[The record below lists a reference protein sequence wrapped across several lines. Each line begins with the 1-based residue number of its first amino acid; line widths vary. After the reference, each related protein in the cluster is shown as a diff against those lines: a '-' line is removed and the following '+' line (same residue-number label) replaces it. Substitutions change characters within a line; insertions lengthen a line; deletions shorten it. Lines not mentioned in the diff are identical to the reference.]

1 MKKKLA
7 LLLSLGLCVS
17 TMTITASADEEKTY
31 KIGVCQ
37 LMEHDALDA
46 AYNGFVEGLKEAGYE
61 EGKNLEIDM
70 NNAQGDQSNCATIAA
85 KLKNDGC
92 DLVFAIAT
100 PAAQACAN
108 EITDTPILIS
118 AVTDPAASGLVR
130 PIPNFR
136 RIWLLKQER
145 SLVTRWRLIRFL
157 RALKFSR

>member
-85 KLKNDGC
+85 KLKNDGLRPC
-92 DLVFAIAT
+92 LRYRY
-100 PAAQACAN
+100 
-108 EITDTPILIS
+108 S
-118 AVTDPAASGLVR
+118 GGSGLC
-130 PIPNFR
+130 
-136 RIWLLKQER
+136 Q
-145 SLVTRWRLIRFL
+145 
-157 RALKFSR
+157 